1 MLFITDPSEIQ
12 LTEVNT
18 LYFYTNEVIFHPKII
33 SSLAVIEK
41 VYPTINFFAIDVG
54 GFPLLIKKYEI
65 TSLPTIQLFNRKGKK
80 LKQIIDIYSTDKIKN
95 IFEKIYNKTINKKE
109 IE

>member
-1 MLFITDPSEIQ
+1 MLFITDPSEVQ
-12 LTEVNT
+12 LTELNV

-33 SSLAVIEK
+33 GLLTIIEK

-54 GFPLLIKKYEI
+54 GFPPLIRKYEI
-65 TSLPTIQLFNRKGKK
+65 TSLPMIQILNRKGKK
-80 LKQIIDIYSTDKIKN
+80 LKQIIDISSTDKIKS